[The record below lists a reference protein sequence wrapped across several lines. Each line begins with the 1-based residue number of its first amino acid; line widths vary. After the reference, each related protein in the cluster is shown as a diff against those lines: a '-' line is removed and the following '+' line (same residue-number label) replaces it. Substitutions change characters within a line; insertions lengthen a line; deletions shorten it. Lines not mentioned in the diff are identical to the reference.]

1 MGFIYIH
8 FNWILNLTGI
18 LNIEND
24 APLTYYVLLCYHL

>member
-18 LNIEND
+18 LNIEDD
-24 APLTYYVLLCYHL
+24 APLTYYVLRCYHL